1 MPEKALTMGSYLYI
15 TIVINSKSILD
26 NNNNNKYLAFNL
38 DNKLYFDND
47 VLSLAIQYLENS
59 PQINDIRI
67 IIYLTDK
74 LPNINTLGRKE
85 VEDLKRFLDKASSI
99 LENSL
104 ILLTAK
110 PAYKKEILDF
120 KKIIE
125 GLKFQ
130 WEN

>member
-1 MPEKALTMGSYLYI
+1 M
-15 TIVINSKSILD
+15 D
-26 NNNNNKYLAFNL
+26 NNNNKYLAFNL

-59 PQINDIRI
+59 PQMNDIRI

-74 LPNINTLGRKE
+74 LPNINNLGSKG

-120 KKIIE
+120 NNLDK
-125 GLKFQ
+125 
-130 WEN
+130 